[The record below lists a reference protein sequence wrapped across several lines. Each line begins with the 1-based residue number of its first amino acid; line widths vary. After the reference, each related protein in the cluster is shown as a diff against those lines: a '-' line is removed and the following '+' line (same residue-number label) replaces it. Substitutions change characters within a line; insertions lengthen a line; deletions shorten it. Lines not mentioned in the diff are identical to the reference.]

1 MRRDSLKL
9 KQTVILAVISTLV
22 EVDFFAV
29 VGRFMVL
36 YATFEKPEEGTKVNC
51 PQFKLIGFLSHQM
64 FNTANIVS
72 GR

>member
-22 EVDFFAV
+22 EVDFVAV

-36 YATFEKPEEGTKVNC
+36 YATFETPEEGTKVNC
-51 PQFKLIGFLSHQM
+51 
-64 FNTANIVS
+64 A
-72 GR
+72 